1 MRNSKQK
8 IKNRKKPN
16 LKISKIIKN
25 EIAKTK
31 KSAAEKKLFSSTLPV
46 KSFRRNYVIINGLP
60 PGNNINL
67 AFRN

>member
-1 MRNSKQK
+1 MRNKKTEKTKKTKKSKQK

-31 KSAAEKKLFSSTLPV
+31 KSAAEKKLF
-46 KSFRRNYVIINGLP
+46 
-60 PGNNINL
+60 
-67 AFRN
+67 